1 MTLIIVL
8 EGTHLTFCITYAVLP
23 AHHSK
28 LVCSSGLWW
37 HDCHVFDHSIA
48 QIHSEGQSCRKRQLG
63 EHLYSLL
70 TNCAAKNCRA
80 ETDQNNKGVSKYVQ
94 GTPSAR
100 QNKVLT
106 SLWNH
111 LFLPHTSLCHLVA
124 FTELL
129 KNHQA
134 AAAACS
140 IETPRYSA
148 GTRTKQ
154 FLTTVGCIEVSAVL
168 QCIIQYCTSYSIAH
182 SMALVQVPCCMKK
195 QHGQRAQS
203 GRMEV
208 LCVNTGCR
216 SRSTHAQVS

>member
-1 MTLIIVL
+1 
-8 EGTHLTFCITYAVLP
+8 
-23 AHHSK
+23 
-28 LVCSSGLWW
+28 
-37 HDCHVFDHSIA
+37 
-48 QIHSEGQSCRKRQLG
+48 
-63 EHLYSLL
+63 LYSLL
-70 TNCAAKNCRA
+70 TSCAAKNCRA

-140 IETPRYSA
+140 IETPQYSA

-168 QCIIQYCTSYSIAH
+168 QCIIQYCT
-182 SMALVQVPCCMKK
+182 
-195 QHGQRAQS
+195 QHGSCTGAMLYEKAAWAASTVRPYGGA
-203 GRMEV
+203 M
-208 LCVNTGCR
+208 CNTGCR